1 MSEYPHET
9 VPEAITSGA
18 KKQNGNEYEEGEG
31 SLLSLMQVMVDSYW
45 QQQRRSER
53 RNLKYLNVPWYKDYR

>member
-1 MSEYPHET
+1 MKPYQRRSPL
-9 VPEAITSGA
+9 VQ